1 MNPTVDYS
9 LHVQV
14 APRKPHT
21 SHQELGPRAGRHY
34 TSPCP
39 LGTREHHSTRR
50 SKRPLLCE
58 SVLLLLARRAL
69 KHKRFL
75 EGALDVLV
83 YLALRPLAPGARLLL
98 EHLLRYLLCEVF
110 EVVLPSGR
118 AGRAAGETVAHA
130 AAFGP
135 RVEVLDQNSLTACME
150 RRPVVFT
157 VPLERRPKK
166 TWGLLHEI
174 QPRTALSKP
183 MRRPEDT

>member
-1 MNPTVDYS
+1 MNPTVDYRS
-9 LHVQV
+9 LRENLT
-14 APRKPHT
+14 ARTKK
-21 SHQELGPRAGRHY
+21 LGPRAGSHY

-135 RVEVLDQNSLTACME
+135 RVDDPWTRSDPRGRRVLD
-150 RRPVVFT
+150 P
-157 VPLERRPKK
+157 P
-166 TWGLLHEI
+166 
-174 QPRTALSKP
+174 
-183 MRRPEDT
+183 